1 MSAHQSE
8 AGMTG
13 AGSSAGA
20 DSVVTRPSALVR
32 VVMAPMT
39 KMLNPMI
46 SKRAGRPH
54 FRMAALIGHTGR
66 KSGRQYQ
73 TPAAA
78 RLSGDT
84 FVIPLTFGS
93 GSDWSRNVRAAGG
106 CSIRLNGIDYE
117 AVMPEVVSR
126 ADAGPVIRS
135 AFSTMERAQFKML
148 GIKQFLV
155 LRRVPS

>member
-39 KMLNPMI
+39 KMLNPLI
-46 SKRAGRPH
+46 TKRAGRPH

-93 GSDWSRNVRAAGG
+93 SSDWSRNVRAAGG
-106 CSIRLNGIDYE
+106 CSIRLGGVDYE
-117 AVMPEVVSR
+117 TVQPRVVTAEEAR
-126 ADAGPVIRS
+126 PVVRS
-135 AFSTMERAQFKML
+135 AYSGMQRAMFRML
-148 GIKQFLV
+148 GIKGFLL
-155 LRRVPS
+155 LRLAAN